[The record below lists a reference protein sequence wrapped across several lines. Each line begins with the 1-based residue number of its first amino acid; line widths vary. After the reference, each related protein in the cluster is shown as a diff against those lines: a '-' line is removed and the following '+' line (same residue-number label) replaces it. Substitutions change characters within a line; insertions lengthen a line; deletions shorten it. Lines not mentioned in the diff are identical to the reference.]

1 VDLLHFLTAAVFL
14 AASLVAL
21 VAANVLPRGARTFA
35 RIVGAACLLLALEK
49 LLRLLDRAHEG
60 LHRAGVPDPPLLSG
74 IDDLFLLAGFAV
86 AAIVVRLFWQTLTSD
101 AWLAAAAAASA
112 SLAGLSFVIDAFG
125 PPGGTITVVEEG
137 LEMLSAAGILGVAVR
152 LRSLGLS
159 AAGMVTRLP
168 ASNPGRAMDPGR

>member
-21 VAANVLPRGARTFA
+21 VAANALPR
-35 RIVGAACLLLALEK
+35 VGQSFSRVLAGACLLLALEK

-60 LHRAGVPDPPLLSG
+60 LHRVGVADPPLLSG

-86 AAIVVRLFWQTLTSD
+86 AAIIVRLFWQTLTSD
-101 AWLAAAAAASA
+101 AWLATAVAASA
-112 SLAGLSFVIDAFG
+112 AFAGVSFAIDAFG

-137 LEMLSAAGILGVAVR
+137 LELLSAAGILGAAVR

-159 AAGMVTRLP
+159 AARGVTRIP
-168 ASNPGRAMDPGR
+168 AAKPRHAIDTRH